1 VNDSHPDP
9 LFEAAAPALSDLG
22 LAFIEVREPDFGGAN
37 GKAKRP
43 PVAPL
48 MRAAFKGLSC

>member
-1 VNDSHPDP
+1 MNDSHPDP